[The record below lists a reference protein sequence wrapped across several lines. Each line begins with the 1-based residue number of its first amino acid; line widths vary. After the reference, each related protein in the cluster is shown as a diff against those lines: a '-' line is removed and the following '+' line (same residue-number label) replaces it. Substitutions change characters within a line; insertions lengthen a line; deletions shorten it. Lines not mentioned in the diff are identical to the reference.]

1 MIGLMVLGIYSEIFK
16 TTTTTTKRVIA
27 KDGFLF
33 FFLIIIAYIF
43 ALLLVSGKGIQANM
57 CIRLK
62 CLREWSHASTA
73 LS

>member
-62 CLREWSHASTA
+62 CLRE
-73 LS
+73 